1 MCSGRRGSALKAN
14 WEKKNPNEP
23 FPISEVKDSKK
34 SQASLKDDKAPSKTV
49 SKKQTKKTT
58 KNKTSKSAVGSNP
71 LNKSSTGLEIRKV

>member
-1 MCSGRRGSALKAN
+1 MCGFGRGVGLAERMGAVSK
-14 WEKKNPNEP
+14 
-23 FPISEVKDSKK
+23 VGDRDSKK

-58 KNKTSKSAVGSNP
+58 KNKTSKPTVGSNP

>member
-1 MCSGRRGSALKAN
+1 MCGSRGGAGRGIDMLEDMGAVRKTDS
-14 WEKKNPNEP
+14 
-23 FPISEVKDSKK
+23 SQDSKT

-71 LNKSSTGLEIRKV
+71 LNKSSTGLEIRRI